1 MCRRR
6 TTKSHLLRA
15 IGRGLED
22 GVCRLLPGGKLEQAV
37 TTIVDKG
44 EQKSVIE
51 PYWIKSF
58 A

>member
-1 MCRRR
+1 MCIRDR
-6 TTKSHLLRA
+6 
-15 IGRGLED
+15 D